1 MCTKRVQDFVE
12 VEPDLDVTKI
22 ELPTSKKRGRPTVLP
37 LKHLDMC
44 FELIDSLRLKGA
56 VISGSVIKEIVVGII
71 EAKFSNLMEKEDV
84 NYENVRQVLQSPP
97 LSDEKNLDLYAKSG
111 EKTSKIWE
119 KSNKWTRKWS
129 LKVKK
134 CD

>member
-1 MCTKRVQDFVE
+1 MCTKRVQDFVK
-12 VEPDLDVTKI
+12 VEPDLDLSVTKI

-56 VISGSVIKEIVVGII
+56 VISGSVIKGIVVGII

-84 NYENVRQVLQSPP
+84 NYDNVRQVLHHYQT
-97 LSDEKNLDLYAKSG
+97 KNLDLNVKSFY
-111 EKTSKIWE
+111 K
-119 KSNKWTRKWS
+119 N
-129 LKVKK
+129 
-134 CD
+134 